1 MNQTFSFPR
10 WQMLVAS
17 HWAEHRK
24 RYLLALMAVGGLLA
38 GWYSFLLLIDHFGPL
53 NLFIQYATYYCGL
66 FLVGCFHASTVFSEL
81 GSKSRAI
88 QYLSI
93 PASHLEKLLC
103 GILFGVVFFFIAF
116 TIVFYIVDIPMVSLA
131 NRIIAGEKQHWPNT
145 FQSIGIVGVL
155 DIWNNQWA
163 PILDR
168 KYHFFLFAYFAIQSA
183 FLLGSVYFAS
193 WSFIKTV
200 VALLL
205 FWVIFIL
212 YVQKGIAE
220 HLPNGWHPHDLVRW
234 ANNSDNMLPAS
245 MVALPN
251 PMERIL
257 IFLMQ
262 YSIPPIFW
270 IITYFRLKEK
280 EV

>member
-10 WQMLVAS
+10 WQMLVGS

-24 RYLLALMAVGGLLA
+24 RYLLALLAVAGLQI
-38 GWYSFLLLIDHFGPL
+38 GWYSFLLLIDHFGPI

-66 FLVGCFHASTVFSEL
+66 FLVGCFYASTIFSEL

-103 GILFGVVFFFIAF
+103 GILFGVVLFFIAF

-131 NRIIAGEKQHWPNT
+131 NRVIVNEHQHWPNT
-145 FQSIGIVGVL
+145 VLPIGSVGVL
-155 DIWNNQWA
+155 NFWDTQWA
-163 PILDR
+163 PIIDR
-168 KYHFFLFAYFAIQSA
+168 KYHLFLVAYFAIQSS
-183 FLLGSVYFAS
+183 FLLGSVYFAR

-200 VALLL
+200 VSLLV
-205 FWVIFIL
+205 FWVIFVL
-212 YVQKGIAE
+212 YAQKGIAE
-220 HLPNGWHPHDLVRW
+220 HLPDGWHPQDLMRW
-234 ANNSDNMLPAS
+234 TNNTDNRMPAS
-245 MVALPN
+245 MVTLPDT
-251 PMERIL
+251 MERIL
-257 IFLMQ
+257 VFLMQ

>member
-1 MNQTFSFPR
+1 MNQTFDFHR

-24 RYLLALMAVGGLLA
+24 RYLLALLAVGGLLA
-38 GWYSFLLLIDHFGPL
+38 GWYGFLLMLDHFGPL

-66 FLVGCFHASTVFSEL
+66 FLVGCFYASTLFSEL
-81 GSKSRAI
+81 GSKSRAT
-88 QYLSI
+88 QYLSV

-103 GILFGVVFFFIAF
+103 GILFGVVLFFIAF

-131 NRIIAGEKQHWPNT
+131 NHIIAGEHQHWPNT
-145 FQSIGIVGVL
+145 FQPIGSVGVL
-155 DIWNNQWA
+155 NIWNTGWA
-163 PILDR
+163 PVIDR
-168 KYHFFLFAYFAIQSA
+168 KYHFFLCGYFAIQSA
-183 FLLGSVYFAS
+183 FLLGSVYFTR

-200 VALLL
+200 VSLLV
-205 FWVIFIL
+205 FWVAFIL
-212 YVQKGIAE
+212 YAQKGIAE
-220 HLPNGWHPHDLVRW
+220 HLPDGWHPYDLVRW
-234 ANNSDNMLPAS
+234 TNNTENIAAASVVSLPGT
-245 MVALPN
+245 
-251 PMERIL
+251 MEKIF

-262 YSIPPIFW
+262 CSLPPVFW